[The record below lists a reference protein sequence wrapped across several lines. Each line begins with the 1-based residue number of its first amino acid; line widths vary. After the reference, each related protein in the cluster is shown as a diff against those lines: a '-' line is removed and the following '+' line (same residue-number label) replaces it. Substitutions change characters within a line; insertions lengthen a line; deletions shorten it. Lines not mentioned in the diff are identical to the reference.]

1 MKLEDFLDLKTTNR
15 REQHYVRL
23 PRAGLIT
30 AMLQVVDANSGRIT
44 MTHTDATW
52 TTDGGQMDYPVH
64 VTVDSDGFIYVLD
77 GHNRSIQLFDADL
90 RHLRDLLDE
99 QRGLREPRKMCV
111 DGQNGRLYV
120 AEGAGNVLVFDII

>member
-1 MKLEDFLDLKTTNR
+1 
-15 REQHYVRL
+15 
-23 PRAGLIT
+23 
-30 AMLQVVDANSGRIT
+30 
-44 MTHTDATW
+44 MTHADPAW
-52 TTDGGQMDYPVH
+52 TTDGGQVDCPVH
-64 VTVDSDGFIYVLD
+64 ISVDSDGFIYVLD

-99 QRGLREPRKMCV
+99 RHGLRESRKLCV